1 MKRGRAEPAGSV
13 PEWLEVV
20 RLGRTDWR
28 VSDSRV
34 ESADPGRLV
43 GFIEKLPPGRFEL
56 VWITY
61 PIRWG
66 YTDTLSAA
74 LSGMAEGVRFDGAI
88 TERDSSVSTS
98 LSSPFRR
105 IHRRAA
111 TENDRSTSHVA

>member
-1 MKRGRAEPAGSV
+1 VKPGRAEPAGSV

-20 RLGRTDWR
+20 RLGHTDWR

-34 ESADPGRLV
+34 DSADPRRLV
-43 GFIEKLPPGRFEL
+43 GFIEKLPTGRFEL

-74 LSGMAEGVRFDGAI
+74 LSGMAEGAQFAGAI
-88 TERDSSVSTS
+88 AERDSSVSTS
-98 LSSPFRR
+98 LRSPYRR

-111 TENDRSTSHVA
+111 AETDIAASDVA